1 MNTKPR
7 CLVTC
12 RIHQEVVEYLEKH
25 CTLDLNPTDKSLSPE
40 ELQERIREADA
51 VMMFMPDKV
60 DEKLLSF
67 APRLKVIGAALKG
80 YDNFDVE
87 AATRHHVWLTYVP
100 DLLTAPTAELTVALM
115 LGLSRNVPA
124 GDRRVRSDF
133 RGWRPVLF
141 GTGVAGST
149 VGLLGMGRLGQ
160 AVAGLLRGWNA
171 RLLGFDISE
180 HAAAGARERGVDM
193 RPLEEVLK
201 ESDFVLVLTPLTPGT
216 RNLLDAGRLALMKQG
231 AFLVN
236 TGRGSCVD
244 EQAVAQALE
253 SGRLAGYAADVF
265 AFEDWALDSR
275 PESICPALLSPE
287 LNTLFTPH
295 LGSAVDRVRLAI
307 EMAAAENIVDV
318 LEGRV
323 PRHPVNCLSEA

>member
-1 MNTKPR
+1 MNKKPH

-12 RIHQEVVEYLEKH
+12 RIHPEVVEYLEQY
-25 CTLDLNPTDKSLSPE
+25 CTLDLNQTDESLRPE
-40 ELQERIREADA
+40 ELQTRIKEADA

-60 DEKLLSF
+60 DETLLSA

-80 YDNFDVE
+80 YDNFDIE

-100 DLLTAPTAELTVALM
+100 DLLTTPTAELTIALM
-115 LGLSRNVPA
+115 LGLSRNIAA
-124 GDRRVRSDF
+124 GDRRVRNDF

-141 GTGVAGST
+141 GTGIAGST
-149 VGLLGMGRLGQ
+149 VGIIGMGRLGQ
-160 AVAGLLRGWNA
+160 AVAGRLRGWNT

-180 HAAAGARERGVDM
+180 HAAAEASELGVDM

-216 RNLLDAGRLALMKQG
+216 RNLLDAGRLTLMKQG

-236 TGRGSCVD
+236 AGRGSCVD

-265 AFEDWALDSR
+265 AFEDWALDNR
-275 PESICPALLSPE
+275 PESICPPLLSPK

-323 PRHPVNCLSEA
+323 PRHPVNSLSPK